1 MVIGYWAGTCH
12 TLHSN
17 RPFLQKEE
25 ENQQKSSC
33 LGRELPW
40 TVATH
45 VQKNK
50 HI

>member
-33 LGRELPW
+33 LGVELPE
-40 TVATH
+40 VCNVRAEE
-45 VQKNK
+45 QPY
-50 HI
+50 